1 MVRLEVRN
9 QNGVGTHSDAVD
21 LAGNAA
27 HTGVVLE
34 TRNDRELGVASRSQE
49 FGEAHVLEQAT
60 DLLDHALTL
69 LRGEISGS
77 AGKMGR
83 GGGRSRRFWKVRGG
97 LPGPMRQA
105 P

>member
-77 AGKMGR
+77 AGKTARARGR
-83 GGGRSRRFWKVRGG
+83 WRAISHVWVS
-97 LPGPMRQA
+97 LPGPTD
-105 P
+105 PTP